1 MGKIKV
7 NDIEINTL
15 FDYVVF
21 LIATIVMVII
31 VTIAVAIRFW
41 PQIIMGILLALV
53 IKSIIGA

>member
-1 MGKIKV
+1 MKNV
-7 NDIEINTL
+7 EINTL

-21 LIATIVMVII
+21 LIATIITVII
-31 VTIAVAIRFW
+31 VTIAVVINFW